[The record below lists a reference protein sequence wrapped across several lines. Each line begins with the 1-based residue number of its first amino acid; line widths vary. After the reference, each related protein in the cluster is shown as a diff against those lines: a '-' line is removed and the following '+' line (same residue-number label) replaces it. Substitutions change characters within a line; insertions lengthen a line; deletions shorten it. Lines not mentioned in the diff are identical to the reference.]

1 MGWNSGMG
9 AGMALAL
16 ALGGLAACADD
27 STTAAA
33 PAPSATSTAA
43 AAATAGL
50 TVKDPWIKAA
60 DTGMTAAFGTLVN
73 GGTTDVTIV
82 SAATAVSPMMELHET
97 TMVNGAMQMQPKTGG
112 FTIPA
117 GGEHVL
123 SPGGDHIMMMG
134 LTTPVKAGDEIT
146 VTLTLGDG
154 TTVPFT
160 AVGKPFTGAQ
170 ESYAPGAHGGGMPG
184 MSAMPSMSAGAHS

>member
-1 MGWNSGMG
+1 MGWTSRMG

-16 ALGGLAACADD
+16 ALGGLAACGDD
-27 STTAAA
+27 STAAA
-33 PAPSATSTAA
+33 PAPSATSAA
-43 AAATAGL
+43 AAATTAGL

-73 GGTTDVTIV
+73 GGTADITVV
-82 SAATAVSPMMELHET
+82 SAAASVSPMMELHET
-97 TMVNGAMQMQPKTGG
+97 TMVGGAMQMQPKQGG

-146 VTLTLGDG
+146 VTLTLADG
-154 TTVPFT
+154 TSVPFT

-170 ESYAPGAHGGGMPG
+170 ESYAPGAHG
-184 MSAMPSMSAGAHS
+184 SAMPEMTGMPTGTHS